1 MADNKVGYSRAGDTF
16 HYRWA
21 ARRALKLIYPNSDLC
36 LLVVEGSKD
45 DLKAGE
51 YVIDVSEYYGD
62 QDTPSKII
70 YYQLKHTTTQKD
82 KPFILSDL
90 KDTFVGFGEKYI
102 ERKKKNEI
110 KSKGIQF
117 SIVTNRPFEKDFKQ
131 NLTDIATGTCTDK
144 KFINTISRY
153 TNLKG
158 IELASFCS
166 ILKVEDAE
174 ADYNLQ
180 KQELRVEV
188 ARIVAGTVDNA
199 QLSSLTTLMSER
211 ALPNSDGTVLKENVL
226 QCFGYQ
232 SESELYP
239 AKPIWDPSG
248 PIVDRIIYR
257 ELSTYILTASQPI
270 IVHAPGG
277 VGKSVFTRYLI
288 DNIAEGSEVIAYDC
302 FGAGSYRNRSKSRHR
317 HRDALVEI
325 ANELAAKG
333 LCDPLLIQNGTHE
346 AEMIRSFIKR
356 IESALDAIKTAYK
369 DGILLLLID
378 AADNAE
384 MAAKEMNDICFAA
397 ELLREKLPEGCKL
410 AYLCRPERMELLKP
424 QSYVAKFSLT
434 PFSNE
439 ETLQNLRLYYSDAT
453 AADAEEFHR
462 LTSANPRVQAN
473 ALATGAAEIAT
484 LLADL
489 GPSVITVEAQIQQQL
504 ERALGRLKDNLP
516 AEYHRYLDNICI
528 GLASLSPNI
537 PLDILAKVAG
547 VEISAVKSFVTDIG
561 RSLWLSDDSVQFRD
575 EPSETWFRQK
585 FIAEKRD
592 LEKFILELEPL
603 ANQSSYAAQVL
614 PQLYLQAEQYEKLIQ
629 IALSDDYLPADS
641 PIDQRNIRVYRL
653 QFALKAAL
661 KVNQIKDACKLAL
674 RAGEETAGNQRQAG
688 LLRNNVDLLVR
699 LQSKDQIQQIAMR
712 RELGGNWEGSENV
725 YSASLLSQISEF
737 KGEARS
743 FLRSAENWL
752 SIYFKTPKDTT
763 AHEEPLRLEDLMEL
777 AYAHLNL
784 NGVDA
789 SMGFLLKLKPKPAVA
804 KIFGALI
811 KLLIDSAQFELIGK
825 LLQKCKKER
834 LFVLAANN
842 ELARVG
848 RFCQKVD
855 VESLLNTLSKKPI
868 KSDNNTDDV
877 HDKPDMSIVMLA
889 EAAIHYD
896 LDAEQT
902 IKLVNA
908 HLPSKATRTVT
919 QSYYR
924 NLTTYYLRSLA
935 LRQYLGG
942 NPEISIEA
950 FLPEKFSG
958 KKLSYDEE
966 RELSD
971 YKEILGALIPWYVG
985 RLEIIKNGGAIDP
998 QRIEQLAELSK
1009 KAGRRYRSED
1019 PIPEHL
1025 SIAFLEIL
1033 KHAASTSESIIKTF
1047 FDCRLKGN
1055 KQVLTRTWIATV
1067 RWAHRLEHMISLR
1080 DELESYAYDQIRAD
1094 TEGSPDDLAFDYIT
1108 LARAVLI
1115 TSVDNAS
1122 VYFNNAVEIVS
1133 KFGDEMIHRWEA
1145 TTSLADR
1152 ASTLNKD
1159 QDELSYRFIRIA
1171 ELVGR
1176 DIREK
1181 HWSRGEAIQLAI
1193 GLSPAGGIAALSRWR
1208 DRYIGRFAWLIN
1220 SMLNKLVE
1228 SGRINSLLAWSF
1240 TPFCSTESLPYLV
1253 KAFLK
1258 SGIIPVREKNIIL
1271 EGAVKR
1277 LRCELTTDSYWYE
1290 LLELLQ
1296 EYGLQSAGLEEI
1308 LLQLPERPNKESAT
1322 TSDKEYTPDL
1332 DWDEIFNGHELLT
1345 PDGIT
1350 TINEI
1355 IKKAA
1360 TEKQFHMGRHI
1371 LFKEAL
1377 ERLKDG
1383 DLVKFIDAL
1392 LQCDWLEH
1400 YDVASFFEHLP
1411 AARSARP
1418 AFTNKLQA
1426 IIEMVGFH
1434 FPLEL
1439 TNQYGFDLMIKAL
1452 PGSEEKSVW
1461 LKKGMFKGM
1470 INNQEF
1476 ASAENLFDLVR
1487 LAAPDLSAPDAAEAL
1502 TYSLDRFEIHLDNDF
1517 GDGPW
1522 LPWLKTTGNAVDGLA
1537 GFLWSALASPSSD
1550 TRWRAAHTIKELAG
1564 QAETSVIEALFHYTE
1579 LSGIGAYGCKS
1590 YPFYTLHALQYLMI
1604 ACARI
1609 SLEQPVF
1616 LKSHAKRIVGFALK
1630 YDHLIIQQFAADA
1643 AIRIG
1648 NASPDIFTSA
1658 ETEAL
1663 KLVGKSPFPVE
1674 LEKEDGFSQADHHE
1688 NEDDETAYGYD
1699 FGYDFSRYW
1708 LGGLGDEFG
1717 LSQKEIVKRTA
1728 SVIVN
1733 EWKLKAERYDDDPR
1747 VELWNRHRDDYRT
1760 SFSHGSYPHDHNYR
1774 FYLSYHAMM
1783 VAGAGLLKELPV
1795 VADDDLEAQNWG
1807 KWLSYHL
1814 LTRPDGYWLADWK
1827 DPLPLKRPAWPGQDF
1842 KSWQA
1847 DIKASNMVA
1856 DLIMKKNKKIWL
1868 TVTGG
1873 WEEELDSRRETY
1885 SVRSALVSPGTADAL
1900 MRALAT
1906 CVDPHDFKLPDYRE
1920 RNMEI
1925 AEPPFELKGWIVE
1938 RNVSAEL
1945 DEYDPFAEEL
1955 PFSVLKVGKDII
1967 QDLNISAVKSG
1978 KEYVKNQDNGEVVI
1992 FSEQW
1997 SSTKDDKDQEPQQR
2011 GSRTNCSL
2019 DFLQEL
2025 CDSQGMEIIIKV
2037 LVDRNMSYRYR
2048 SGRDKDRQDPVHK
2061 IFILS
2066 ANGEL
2071 RDSERSYRIR
2081 ETVSEGAG
2089 TGK

>member
-1 MADNKVGYSRAGDTF
+1 MADNKVGYSRAGDIF

-21 ARRALKLIYPNSDLC
+21 ARRTLKLIYPNSDLC

-62 QDTPSKII
+62 QDTPTKII

-90 KDTFVGFGEKYI
+90 KDTFVGFGEKYT
-102 ERKKKNEI
+102 ERQKKNEI

-131 NLTDIATGTCTDK
+131 NLTDVASGTCADK
-144 KFINTISRY
+144 KFINTISKY
-153 TNLKG
+153 TKLKDS
-158 IELASFCS
+158 ELATFCS

-180 KQELRVEV
+180 KQELRVEI

-199 QLSSLTTLMSER
+199 QLSSLTTLISEK

-239 AKPIWDPSG
+239 AKPIWDPAG
-248 PIVDRIIYR
+248 PIVDRMIYS
-257 ELSTYILTASQPI
+257 ELLTQILTSSQPV

-288 DNIAEGSEVIAYDC
+288 DNFAEGSEVIAYDC

-356 IESALDAIKTAYK
+356 IGSAVDAIQTAYK

-384 MAAKEMNDICFAA
+384 MAAKEMNDVCFAA
-397 ELLREKLPEGCKL
+397 ELLREKLPDGCKL
-410 AYLCRPERMELLKP
+410 VYLCRPERMELLKP

-439 ETLQNLRLYYSDAT
+439 ETLQNLRLYYSET
-453 AADAEEFHR
+453 TIADAEEFHR

-473 ALATGAAEIAT
+473 ALTAGAADIAT

-489 GPSVITVEAQIQQQL
+489 GQSVITVEAQIQQQL
-504 ERALGRLKDNLP
+504 EQALGRLKDNLP
-516 AEYHRYLDNICI
+516 AEYHRHLNNICI

-537 PLDILAKVAG
+537 PLDILAKVAE

-585 FIAEKRD
+585 FIAERRD

-603 ANQSSYAAQVL
+603 ASQSSYASQVL
-614 PQLYLQAEQYEKLIQ
+614 PQLYLQAEQYPKLIE
-629 IALSDDYLPADS
+629 IALSDDFLPADS

-688 LLRNNVDLLVR
+688 LLKNNMDLLAR
-699 LQSKDQIQQIAMR
+699 LQSKEKIQQIAMR
-712 RELGGNWEGSENV
+712 RELSGNWEGSENI
-725 YSASLLSQISEF
+725 YSASLLSQIDDF

-752 SIYFKTPKDTT
+752 DIYFKTPKDRMP
-763 AHEEPLRLEDLMEL
+763 HEEEALQPEDLIEL
-777 AYAHLNL
+777 ACAQLNL
-784 NGVDA
+784 NGADA
-789 SMGFLLKLKPKPAVA
+789 ASGFLLRLKPKPAVA
-804 KIFGALI
+804 KVFGSLI
-811 KLLIDSAQFELIGK
+811 TRLIESGQFEVIEK
-825 LLQKCKKER
+825 LLQKCKNDP

-842 ELARVG
+842 ELAKVG
-848 RFCQKVD
+848 RFCEKDD
-855 VESLLNTLSKKPI
+855 VTSLVNELIEKPI
-868 KSDNNTDDV
+868 KANNTADDV
-877 HDKPDMSIVMLA
+877 HDMPDMSIIALA

-896 LDAEQT
+896 FAVGKILT
-902 IKLVNA
+902 LVDA
-908 HLPSKATRTVT
+908 HLPAKATHSVI
-919 QSYYR
+919 QSYQR
-924 NLTTYYLRSLA
+924 NLTAYYLRSLA
-935 LRQYLGG
+935 LRHHLSGHS
-942 NPEISIEA
+942 EINIDP
-950 FLPEKFSG
+950 FLPGKFLG

-985 RLEIIKNGGAIDP
+985 RLEIIKNGGTIDP
-998 QRIEQLAELSK
+998 ARIDQLAEQSK
-1009 KAGRRYRSED
+1009 KAGRRYRSDD
-1019 PIPEHL
+1019 PLPECL
-1025 SIAFLEIL
+1025 STAYLEFL
-1033 KHAASTSESIIKTF
+1033 KYAVSSSENFIKTF
-1047 FDCRLKGN
+1047 FNDRLKES

-1067 RWAHRLEHMISLR
+1067 HWAYRLEHMTPLR
-1080 DELESYAYDQIRAD
+1080 DELEFYAYDQIRMD
-1094 TEGSPDDLAFDYIT
+1094 TDGSPDDLAFDYIS
-1108 LARAVLI
+1108 LSRAVWI
-1115 TSVDNAS
+1115 TSVDNAG
-1122 VYFNNAVEIVS
+1122 VYFNNAIEIAS

-1145 TTSLADR
+1145 STTLADR
-1152 ASTLNKD
+1152 ASALNED
-1159 QDELSYRFIRIA
+1159 QKELSYRFVRVA

-1176 DIREK
+1176 DRREK
-1181 HWSRGEAIQLAI
+1181 HWSRSEAIKLAI
-1193 GLSPAGGIAALSRWR
+1193 GLSPTGGIAAFSRWR
-1208 DRYIGRFAWLIN
+1208 DRDIGRFAWLMN
-1220 SMLNKLVE
+1220 GMLYKLVD
-1228 SGRINSLLAWSF
+1228 SGNINSLLAWSF
-1240 TPFCSTESLPYLV
+1240 TPFCSTESLTYLV

-1271 EGAVKR
+1271 ECAVKR
-1277 LRCELTTDSYWYE
+1277 LRCELTTDNYWYE
-1290 LLELLQ
+1290 LQELLQ
-1296 EYGLQSAGLEEI
+1296 EFGLKSAGLEEM
-1308 LLQLPERPNKESAT
+1308 LSQLPERQKKDT
-1322 TSDKEYTPDL
+1322 TTTIEKEYMPDL
-1332 DWDEIFNGHELLT
+1332 DWDEIFNGHDLLT
-1345 PDGIT
+1345 PEGIT
-1350 TINEI
+1350 AINDAL
-1355 IKKAA
+1355 KKIA

-1371 LFKEAL
+1371 LFKAAL
-1377 ERLKDG
+1377 EKLKDG
-1383 DLVKFIDAL
+1383 YLVKFIEAL

-1418 AFTNKLQA
+1418 AFANKLST
-1426 IIEMVGFH
+1426 IIEMIGFH

-1439 TNQYGFDLMIKAL
+1439 TSQYGFDLMKKVL
-1452 PGSEEKSVW
+1452 PGPAEKLVW

-1487 LAAPDLSAPDAAEAL
+1487 LVAPDLSAPDASGAL
-1502 TYSLDRFEIHLDNDF
+1502 SYALERFEIHLDNDF

-1522 LPWLKTTGNAVDGLA
+1522 LPWLKTTGDAVDGLA
-1537 GFLWSALASPSSD
+1537 GFLWSALASPRSD

-1564 QAETSVIEALFHYTE
+1564 QVETSVIDALFLYTE
-1579 LSGIGAYGCKS
+1579 LSGIGAYGCKN
-1590 YPFYTLHALQYLMI
+1590 YPFYTRHALQYLMI

-1609 SLEQPVF
+1609 SLEQPGF
-1616 LKSHAKRIVGFALK
+1616 LKNHAKRIVDFALK
-1630 YDHLIIQQFAADA
+1630 YDHLIIQRFSADA

-1648 NASPDIFTSA
+1648 NASPNIFTPA

-1663 KLVGKSPFPVE
+1663 KLVGRSPFPVVFK
-1674 LEKEDGFSQADHHE
+1674 KEDGFSQTDHNE
-1688 NEDDETAYGYD
+1688 NEDDETAFGYD

-1717 LSQKEIVKRTA
+1717 LSQKEIVKRAA

-1733 EWKLKAERYDDDPR
+1733 EWKLKAGRYDDDPR

-1760 SFSHGSYPHDHNYR
+1760 TFSHGSYPHDHNYH

-1783 VAGAGLLKELPV
+1783 VTGARLLKELPIV
-1795 VADDDLEAQNWG
+1795 TDEDLEESNWD
-1807 KWLSYHL
+1807 KWLSYHM

-1827 DPLPLKRPAWPGQDF
+1827 DPLPLKRPAWADQDF
-1842 KSWQA
+1842 KLWQT
-1847 DIKASNMVA
+1847 DIKAEAMVEN
-1856 DLIMKKNKKIWL
+1856 LIMKKNKKIWL
-1868 TVTGG
+1868 TVFGG
-1873 WEEELDSRRETY
+1873 WEEELNSRRETY
-1885 SVRSALVSPGTADAL
+1885 SVRSAFVSPGTADAL
-1900 MRALAT
+1900 MRALTT
-1906 CVDPHDFKLPDYRE
+1906 CVNPHDFKLPNYRE

-1925 AEPPFELKGWIVE
+1925 AETPFELKGWIVDS
-1938 RNVSAEL
+1938 NFSAEL

-1955 PFSVLKVGKDII
+1955 PFSFVQVGQEIMEE
-1967 QDLNISAVKSG
+1967 LNISAMKNG

-1997 SSTKDDKDQEPQQR
+1997 SSTEEERDKEPEQR

-2025 CDSQGMEIIIKV
+2025 CKSQGMEIIIKV
-2037 LVDRNMSYRYR
+2037 MVDRNMSYSYR

-2066 ANGEL
+2066 TNGEL

-2089 TGK
+2089 T